1 MRELKR
7 IEKNL
12 LKVIDFTLTE
22 AASGVKRLTPAEI
35 RALSDVISA
44 NRPPSYYVLTVL
56 VNAYEFLFTFPA
68 DDTERAAI
76 ERFLTAFREQAAAEL
91 MAKHTT
97 LQDGLKM
104 QVTPN
109 V

>member
-7 IEKNL
+7 IERNL

-22 AASGVKRLTPAEI
+22 AASGVKRLSPAEI

-44 NRPPSYYVLTVL
+44 NRPPVYHIENLL
-56 VNAYEFLFTFPA
+56 INQFAFLATCDA
-68 DDTERAAI
+68 DESERAAI
-76 ERFLTAFREQAAAEL
+76 ERFLTAFREQAAADL
-91 MAKHTT
+91 MSKSVT

-104 QVTPN
+104 QVTP
-109 V
+109 

>member
-44 NRPPSYYVLTVL
+44 NRPPTFYVLNVL
-56 VNAYEFLFTFPA
+56 VNAYAFLSTFDA
-68 DDTERAAI
+68 DETERAAI
-76 ERFLTAFREQAAAEL
+76 SRFLTAFREQAAADL
-91 MAKHTT
+91 MGKNAT
-97 LQDGLKM
+97 LQAGLSL
-104 QVTPN
+104 QVN
-109 V
+109 A

>member
-44 NRPPSYYVLTVL
+44 NRPPVYHIQNVLINQFGFL
-56 VNAYEFLFTFPA
+56 AEFDA
-68 DDTERAAI
+68 DESERAAI
-76 ERFLTAFREQAAAEL
+76 SRFLTAFREQAAADL
-91 MAKHTT
+91 MGKNAT
-97 LQDGLKM
+97 LQAGLSL
-104 QVTPN
+104 QVPHDR
-109 V
+109 